1 MTRKVT
7 AFSQSTRRSIAR
19 PSFLRSECIAQTVR
33 VHCAEKQARFVK
45 ADIVWHLPL
54 RLPLPLPLA
63 LTLPLSLAVALF
75 CAAQLVVPIC
85 VC

>member
-1 MTRKVT
+1 MKNMSVRLSG
-7 AFSQSTRRSIAR
+7 F
-19 PSFLRSECIAQTVR
+19 PSVCLS
-33 VHCAEKQARFVK
+33 
-45 ADIVWHLPL
+45 DIVWHLPL